1 MPQVILMF
9 IEFFKI
15 GLFSIGGGLAT
26 LPFFFELS
34 GKYNWFTIE
43 ELTRMIAVS
52 ESSPGPIGVN
62 MATYVGNTSMGI
74 WGGIITTIALVL
86 PSFIVILIVASV
98 LQKFKDSKTVKNI
111 FYGLRA
117 AVAGLLALSVMTVLK
132 ENFIVSGAT
141 DVMAMI
147 DWKKAA
153 LFVVL
158 VVGVFKCK
166 KHPIVYIAIGAVVG
180 ILFNFGA

>member
-1 MPQVILMF
+1 MPQIILML

-15 GLFSIGGGLAT
+15 GLFSVGGGLAT

-62 MATYVGNTSMGI
+62 MATYVGNTSVGI
-74 WGGIITTIALVL
+74 WGGIVATIALVL
-86 PSFIVILIVASV
+86 PSIIVILIIAGI
-98 LQKFKDSKTVKNI
+98 LQKFKDNKTVKKL

-117 AVAGLLALSVMTVLK
+117 AVAGLLALSVLTVLK
-132 ENFIVSGAT
+132 ENFIVPHAT
-141 DVMAMI
+141 DILSML
-147 DWKKAA
+147 DFKKTI
-153 LFVVL
+153 LFAVL
-158 VVGVFKCK
+158 VFGVFKFK